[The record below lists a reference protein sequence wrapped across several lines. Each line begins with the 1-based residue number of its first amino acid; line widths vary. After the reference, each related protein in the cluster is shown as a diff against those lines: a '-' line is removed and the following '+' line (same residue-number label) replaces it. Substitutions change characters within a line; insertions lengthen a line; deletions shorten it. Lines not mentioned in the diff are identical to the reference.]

1 MAIEADRLS
10 IVQGEDV
17 TITVE
22 VIDANGV
29 AVDIST
35 GFAFKASVRIEREGK
50 TEIITKATGGSGI
63 TIPVGT
69 DGKYVITFLSADT
82 KKLRVAKGSVPTI
95 YYWDTWRTDSGQQAQ
110 EAFGE
115 LEVLGSAVQPT

>member
-1 MAIEADRLS
+1 MAIEAARLS

-22 VIDANGV
+22 VIDASGA

-35 GFAFKASVRIEREGK
+35 GFAFKASVRTEREGK
-50 TEIITKATGGSGI
+50 VEIITKSTGGSGI

-69 DGKYVITFLSADT
+69 DGKYVITLLSADT
-82 KKLRVAKGSVPTI
+82 KKLRVTKGNVPTI
-95 YYWDTWRTDSGQQAQ
+95 YSWDTWRTDTGKVAQ

-115 LEVLGSAVQPT
+115 LEVLGSAVQV